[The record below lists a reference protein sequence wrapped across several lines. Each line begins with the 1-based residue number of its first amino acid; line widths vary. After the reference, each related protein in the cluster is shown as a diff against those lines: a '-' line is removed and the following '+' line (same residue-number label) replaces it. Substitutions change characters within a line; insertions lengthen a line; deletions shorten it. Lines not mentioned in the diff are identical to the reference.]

1 MKLIYLLIITF
12 FISCQNKITSETVV
26 GIQSYKNFPKSQA
39 DTLAKV
45 IQEFYQVKTIVLPEI
60 ELPKSA
66 FIQVKSARF
75 RADSIIR
82 IQNRKRLDTIDYIL
96 GVTQSDISTTKKD
109 QAGNIKAPKYK
120 YEDWGIMGLAY
131 CPGKSCI
138 VSSFRIQHKNQDIYM
153 TRLKKITVHELG
165 HNFGLSHCPNKKCV
179 MTDAVE
185 SIATIDNAA
194 LALCQICKNKIE
206 SN

>member
-26 GIQSYKNFPKSQA
+26 GIQSYKKFPKSQA

-185 SIATIDNAA
+185 SITTIDNAA